1 VNRAGDGVGE
11 DEAKTAVREAH
22 GDTTPAAEYDGGE
35 GTAASELASAADA
48 AAVRDRWSD
57 SQFRSCSDL

>member
-1 VNRAGDGVGE
+1 
-11 DEAKTAVREAH
+11 VREAH

-48 AAVRDRWSD
+48 AAVRDR
-57 SQFRSCSDL
+57 